1 MLFQQGKTSLVQR
14 RADFHV
20 KLSIATLSAL
30 LMGYKTAARLHRLGR
45 IEAEPRAIARL
56 DNALLQE
63 TPYISDYI

>member
-1 MLFQQGKTSLVQR
+1 
-14 RADFHV
+14 
-20 KLSIATLSAL
+20 
-30 LMGYKTAARLHRLGR
+30 MGYKTAAKLHRLGR